1 MNSLLQLIQK
11 IKELDHASSFH
22 PKRKCDTGYP
32 QWDEVE
38 KLINLYKEIIFPQ
51 FFSVHLFNPLFEDD
65 FLSHKL
71 LQLKIHLQR
80 ILLKAF
86 CFECFDN
93 SNDCHVHSTYLDE
106 TIHHFLNAIPRVKEL
121 LITDIEATYLGD
133 PAAKSREEVLL
144 CYPGIQ
150 AMIHY
155 RIAHGFYQLNVPIL
169 PRMITELAHSKT
181 GIDIHPGA
189 TIGRFFAMDHGT
201 GIVIGETTII
211 GENVK
216 IYQGVTLGAKSFPLD
231 EHGNPVKG
239 IPRHPIVEDNVII
252 YANATILGRVT
263 IGKNSI
269 IGANTWVTTD
279 VPPDSKVTI

>member
-1 MNSLLQLIQK
+1 
-11 IKELDHASSFH
+11 
-22 PKRKCDTGYP
+22 
-32 QWDEVE
+32 
-38 KLINLYKEIIFPQ
+38 
-51 FFSVHLFNPLFEDD
+51 
-65 FLSHKL
+65 
-71 LQLKIHLQR
+71 
-80 ILLKAF
+80 
-86 CFECFDN
+86 
-93 SNDCHVHSTYLDE
+93 
-106 TIHHFLNAIPRVKEL
+106 
-121 LITDIEATYLGD
+121 LITNIEATYLGN

-150 AMIHY
+150 TMIHC

-189 TIGRFFAMDHGT
+189 TIGRFFAMDHGI
-201 GIVIGETTII
+201 GIVIRKTTII

-239 IPRHPIVEDNVII
+239 IPRHPIVEDNVVI